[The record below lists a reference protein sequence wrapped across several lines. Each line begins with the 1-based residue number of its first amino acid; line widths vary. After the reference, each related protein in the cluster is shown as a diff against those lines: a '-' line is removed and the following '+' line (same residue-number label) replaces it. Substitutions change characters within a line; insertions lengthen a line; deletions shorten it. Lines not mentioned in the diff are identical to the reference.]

1 MTWDEFWNTISNFFA
16 SNWTNI
22 FHAILVIVL
31 GFILTKIVLKL
42 IKKLLKRSK
51 IAPITQTFINS
62 IVKALIY
69 TIYILAILQAIG
81 VPLTGLTTVL
91 ATAGVAI
98 SLALKDSLSNI
109 AYGMILIS
117 TKPFSQG
124 DYVEIGG
131 DEGTVKEIGIMT
143 STIIT
148 TDNKQVTIPNS
159 IIYSSAIVNYSARGS
174 RRIEMYFDVSYDS
187 DLEKVKDI
195 ILKVCNSNG
204 KILLD
209 PAPEVNLKYF
219 KDDNLSLYLTCW
231 TKGPYWEIYF
241 YIMDNV
247 YNEFK
252 RNNININ
259 YRQLEVR
266 MKTDEKPLPYRKAP
280 LPKRVEPKEVET
292 KEFSIFDIDSFKELQ
307 QTAKKKRKERLEK
320 KKKKIEKELS
330 ALKESQPQNHKNT
343 LIISKSVLIKKK
355 IRVTKMIKKTKF
367 KQK

>member
-22 FHAILVIVL
+22 LHAILVIVL

-174 RRIEMYFDVSYDS
+174 RRIEMYFDVS
-187 DLEKVKDI
+187 L
-195 ILKVCNSNG
+195 LKI
-204 KILLD
+204 KFL
-209 PAPEVNLKYF
+209 
-219 KDDNLSLYLTCW
+219 
-231 TKGPYWEIYF
+231 
-241 YIMDNV
+241 
-247 YNEFK
+247 
-252 RNNININ
+252 
-259 YRQLEVR
+259 
-266 MKTDEKPLPYRKAP
+266 
-280 LPKRVEPKEVET
+280 
-292 KEFSIFDIDSFKELQ
+292 IDF
-307 QTAKKKRKERLEK
+307 
-320 KKKKIEKELS
+320 
-330 ALKESQPQNHKNT
+330 
-343 LIISKSVLIKKK
+343 
-355 IRVTKMIKKTKF
+355 
-367 KQK
+367 